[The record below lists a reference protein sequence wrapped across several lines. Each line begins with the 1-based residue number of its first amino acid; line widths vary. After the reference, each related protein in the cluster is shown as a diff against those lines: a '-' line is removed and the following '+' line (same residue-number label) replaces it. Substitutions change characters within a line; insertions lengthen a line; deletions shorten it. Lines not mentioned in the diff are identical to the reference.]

1 MISSATKAPGSKKH
15 SAKSSWKSG
24 KLEERELS
32 MATLSYR
39 DAVGRALHDSM
50 RDEPRL
56 LIIGQNLTNH
66 ALKALVETY
75 GAERVRD
82 CSISESAMVG
92 MAVGAAMKGMK
103 VVVMIAY
110 ADIASVCHMAIVQSA
125 AKLHYLTNGR
135 LRCPVII
142 RLPIA
147 RFRGHGPEGNEVGVS
162 WFYNVPD
169 LNIAMPG
176 SAGEAY
182 WNFREAL
189 ARPTPTLF
197 FEDRSLHTRSGEV
210 AENNFSGKARITR
223 SGDKLSIIAAGRAA
237 ALAEDAADELAKVGH
252 AGSIE
257 VVSLGF
263 IKPLDKETILRSAA
277 NTGRV
282 LIIQD
287 EPIRSGYAPYV
298 RCVLDELPAGK
309 LAAAPRIIAGADQFL
324 PFWDERPFL
333 PSVESVMAAARE
345 VLKGA

>member
-1 MISSATKAPGSKKH
+1 
-15 SAKSSWKSG
+15 
-24 KLEERELS
+24 

-56 LIIGQNLTNH
+56 LIIGQNLTHH
-66 ALKALVETY
+66 ALKPLVETY
-75 GAERVRD
+75 GADRIRD

-135 LRCPVII
+135 LRCPVVI

-147 RFRGHGPEGNEVGVS
+147 RFRGHGPEGNEVGAS

-176 SAGEAY
+176 SASEAY
-182 WNFREAL
+182 WNFREAF

-197 FEDRSLHTRSGEV
+197 FEDRSIHMRSGELT
-210 AENNFSGKARITR
+210 ESNPGGSARVTR
-223 SGDKLSIIAAGRAA
+223 AGDKLSIIAAGRAA
-237 ALAEDAADELAKVGH
+237 ALVEDAADELAKQGADQEV
-252 AGSIE
+252 E
-257 VVSLGF
+257 VVSLGY
-263 IKPLDKETILRSAA
+263 IKPLDKETVLKSVAK
-277 NTGRV
+277 TGRV
-282 LIIQD
+282 LIVQD
-287 EPIRSGYAPYV
+287 EPSLSGYAPYV
-298 RCVLDELPAGK
+298 RCLLDELPAGK
-309 LAAAPRIIAGADQFL
+309 LVAAPRIVAGADQFL

-333 PSVESVMAAARE
+333 PSMQSVISAAKELLASN
-345 VLKGA
+345 V